1 MVSLL
6 GENISW
12 EMVRFISGRDGCLE
26 KCVGRGGSWVMNLQ
40 AEESHESIAR
50 LKPGERVYTAQQ
62 GRGPTT
68 SRRGKQV

>member
-12 EMVRFISGRDGCLE
+12 EMVKSISGRDGCLE
-26 KCVGRGGSWVMNLQ
+26 KCVGGGGSWVMGLQ
-40 AEESHESIAR
+40 AESHERIAR

-62 GRGPTT
+62 GRRPTT